1 MDTAR
6 KPVAGR
12 FKNRFPGLSLKQK
25 MRWIAG
31 LAAAVVV
38 LSIAG
43 NLAVSSFG
51 LLGFEQI
58 LDNNSR
64 GLKLWQAAGEEKRT
78 FDAYV
83 NDHTQEAMAAY
94 EEARDRTA
102 QAVAELPFD
111 YRGIGPARYAK
122 TWSIRNLY
130 GTYRERRDMFLA
142 APRGGEGY
150 FEELYAL
157 NQAQSYL
164 QSYAGDLE
172 FLTVE
177 DGTRRYEALR
187 PLFVLIPAAA
197 IFFGAA
203 AVAGVRRLNRTADR
217 NLIRPVVELAEDSA
231 RIAQNDFTGPPV
243 EARGEDEIAQLIRA
257 FYHMKA
263 ATQGYITALKDKH
276 EVEKQLDAVR
286 LQMLKNQINPHFL
299 FNTLN
304 MIASMAQVEEAQ
316 TTEQMITAMS
326 RLFRYNLKSTDSV
339 MPLERELK
347 VVSDYMYLQQMRFGK
362 RLRFTTD
369 CQDDTLDYLVPSFAL
384 QPLVENAIVH
394 GLAAR
399 KEGGKIHIRAR
410 RRGERLLLM
419 VSDTGCGMEP
429 ERLEQIRSA
438 LAAGDEKKTGVGL
451 GNIYRRI
458 HAMYPDGEM
467 AVYSAPGRGT
477 VIRLVVG
484 QAR

>member
-1 MDTAR
+1 MDTMGR
-6 KPVAGR
+6 PGLGR

-25 MRWIAG
+25 MRWISG

-43 NLAVSSFG
+43 TLAVSSFG
-51 LLGFEQI
+51 LLGFEKI

-64 GLKLWQAAGEEKRT
+64 GLNLWKAAGEEMRT
-78 FDAYV
+78 FETYAADR
-83 NDHTQEAMAAY
+83 TEKSRAAY
-94 EEARDRTA
+94 ETARDRTEE
-102 QAVAELPFD
+102 AVAQLPFD
-111 YRGIGPARYAK
+111 YQKIGAKRYAR

-130 GTYRERRDMFLA
+130 ENYRERRDRFLA

-157 NQAQSYL
+157 NRAQTYL

-177 DGTRRYEALR
+177 DGTRRYETLR
-187 PLFVLIPAAA
+187 PLFALIPGAAVL
-197 IFFGAA
+197 FGAA
-203 AVAGVRRLNRTADR
+203 AVAGVRRLNRTADQ
-217 NLIRPVVELAEDSA
+217 NLVRPVVEL
-231 RIAQNDFTGPPV
+231 
-243 EARGEDEIAQLIRA
+243 ARGEDEIAQLIRA
-257 FYHMKA
+257 FYHMKG
-263 ATQGYITALKDKH
+263 ATRGYIAALKDKH
-276 EVEKQLDAVR
+276 EAEKQLDAVR

-304 MIASMAQVEEAQ
+304 MIASMAQVEDAA

-362 RLRFTTD
+362 RLRFTSD
-369 CQDDTLDYLVPSFAL
+369 CPDDTLDHLVPSFAL

-394 GLAAR
+394 GISAQ

-410 RRGERLLLM
+410 RADGRLWLW
-419 VSDTGCGMEP
+419 VSDTGCGMAE
-429 ERLEQIRSA
+429 ERLAQIRGA
-438 LAAGDEKKTGVGL
+438 LAAGDGL

-467 AVYSAPGRGT
+467 EVFSRAGCGT
-477 VIRLVVG
+477 VIRLAVG
-484 QAR
+484 VGL

>member
-1 MDTAR
+1 MDTMGR
-6 KPVAGR
+6 PGLGR

-25 MRWIAG
+25 MRWISG

-43 NLAVSSFG
+43 TLAVSSLG
-51 LLGFEQI
+51 LLGFEKI

-64 GLKLWQAAGEEKRT
+64 GLNLWKAAGEEMRT
-78 FDAYV
+78 FETYAADR
-83 NDHTQEAMAAY
+83 TEKSRAAY
-94 EEARDRTA
+94 EAARDRTEE
-102 QAVAELPFD
+102 AVAQLPFD
-111 YRGIGPARYAK
+111 YQKIGPKRYAR

-130 GTYRERRDMFLA
+130 ENYRERRDRFLA

-157 NQAQSYL
+157 NRAQTYL

-177 DGTRRYEALR
+177 DGTRRYETLR
-187 PLFVLIPAAA
+187 PLFALIPGAAVL
-197 IFFGAA
+197 FGAA
-203 AVAGVRRLNRTADR
+203 AVAGVRRLNRTADQ
-217 NLIRPVVELAEDSA
+217 NLVRPVVELARDSA
-231 RIAQNDFTGPPV
+231 RIAAGDFDGPMV
-243 EARGEDEIAQLIRA
+243 KALGEDEIAQLIRA
-257 FYHMKA
+257 FYHMKG
-263 ATQGYITALKDKH
+263 ATRGYIAALKDKH
-276 EVEKQLDAVR
+276 EAEKQLDAVR

-304 MIASMAQVEEAQ
+304 MIASMAQVEDAA

-362 RLRFTTD
+362 RLRFTSD
-369 CQDDTLDYLVPSFAL
+369 CPDDTLDHLVPSFAL

-394 GLAAR
+394 GISAQ

-410 RRGERLLLM
+410 RADGRLWLW
-419 VSDTGCGMEP
+419 VSDTGCGMAE
-429 ERLEQIRSA
+429 ERLAQIRGA
-438 LAAGDEKKTGVGL
+438 LAAGDEKATGVGL

-467 AVYSAPGRGT
+467 EVFSRAGCGT
-477 VIRLVVG
+477 VIRLAVG
-484 QAR
+484 VGR